1 MLITLFIILAMTLL
15 VMVFIKITLN
25 AYSDFV
31 SSTAYTVSTIT
42 VSIITFIS
50 GYAIDKETN
59 PTAID
64 VYRGKTTLEIT
75 YKDGVPIDT
84 IVVFKERK

>member
-1 MLITLFIILAMTLL
+1 MLIVLFIILTVTLL
-15 VMVFIKITLN
+15 VMVYIKITFN

-31 SSTAYTVSTIT
+31 SSTAYAVSTLT
-42 VSIITFIS
+42 VSIITLLS
-50 GYAIDKETN
+50 AIALNMELRS

-75 YKDGVPIDT
+75 YKDGIAIDST
-84 IVVFKERK
+84 VVFKQ

>member
-15 VMVFIKITLN
+15 VMVFIKITLD

-31 SSTAYTVSTIT
+31 SSTAYAVSTLT

-50 GYAIDKETN
+50 AVFTTIELRN

-75 YKDGVPIDT
+75 YKNGVPTDT
-84 IVVFKERK
+84 VVVFK

>member
-31 SSTAYTVSTIT
+31 SSTAYVVSTFT
-42 VSIITFIS
+42 VSIITLLS
-50 GYAIDKETN
+50 AIALNMELRS

-64 VYRGKTTLEIT
+64 VYRGNTTLEVT
-75 YKDGVPIDT
+75 YKNGVPIDT
-84 IVVFKERK
+84 VVVFKK